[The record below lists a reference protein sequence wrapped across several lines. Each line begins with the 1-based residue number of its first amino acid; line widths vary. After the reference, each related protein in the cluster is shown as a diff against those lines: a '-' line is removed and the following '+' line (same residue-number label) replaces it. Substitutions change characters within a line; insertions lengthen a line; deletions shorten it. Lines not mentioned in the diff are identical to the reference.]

1 MSSIFDNVM
10 KMFINGKNIKI
21 EVITKERG
29 MWREKIRELTELV
42 NKLFYEKKFNE
53 IQILIVSFQI
63 RLNPNDKEDKEILSL
78 LEKLVKEKNGIE
90 DFNSKIAIL
99 LKNEW
104 EKAKTEA
111 KEKI

>member
-21 EVITKERG
+21 EVITKEKAR
-29 MWREKIRELTELV
+29 WREKIRELTELV

-53 IQILIVSFQI
+53 IQILIVNFQI
-63 RLNPNDKEDKEILSL
+63 RLNPYDKGDKEILSL
-78 LEKLVKEKNGIE
+78 LKKLVKEKNTIE
-90 DFNSKIAIL
+90 EFNSKIAIL
-99 LKNEW
+99 LKKEW